1 MYKKKKGIIL
11 LECIIYISLSLILTC
26 ILVKI
31 LLNTDYMYI
40 KTMKNETISS
50 DIKDFFVNV
59 ERFIN
64 EEDVKK
70 VEVSNNVLIIYKGT
84 SEKDFQ
90 KEEIFKDDSK
100 IMIKYYDIRNFE
112 DFNARNT
119 LALGVEEFEIKI
131 KGKLIYLSLKKGGE
145 EYIKCL

>member
-11 LECIIYISLSLILTC
+11 LECIIYISLSLILIC

-50 DIKDFFVNV
+50 DINDFFINV
-59 ERFIN
+59 ERFVN

>member
-50 DIKDFFVNV
+50 DINDFFVNV
-59 ERFIN
+59 ERFVN

>member
-50 DIKDFFVNV
+50 DINDFFVNV
-59 ERFIN
+59 ERFVN

-84 SEKDFQ
+84 LEKDFQ

>member
-50 DIKDFFVNV
+50 DIKGFFVNV
-59 ERFIN
+59 ERFVN

>member
-1 MYKKKKGIIL
+1 MYKKKKGIML

-59 ERFIN
+59 ER
-64 EEDVKK
+64 
-70 VEVSNNVLIIYKGT
+70 Y
-84 SEKDFQ
+84 SE
-90 KEEIFKDDSK
+90 
-100 IMIKYYDIRNFE
+100 M
-112 DFNARNT
+112 
-119 LALGVEEFEIKI
+119 
-131 KGKLIYLSLKKGGE
+131 
-145 EYIKCL
+145 

>member
-59 ERFIN
+59 ERFVN

>member
-1 MYKKKKGIIL
+1 MYKKKKGIML

-40 KTMKNETISS
+40 KTMKNKTISS

-59 ERFIN
+59 ERFAN

-70 VEVSNNVLIIYKGT
+70 IEVSNNVLIIYKGT
-84 SEKDFQ
+84 SEKNFQ

-119 LALGVEEFEIKI
+119 LALEIEEFEIKT